1 MEKAN
6 HLTRLAS
13 HTEIEKLL
21 RISIKASLSDATY
34 LCDGHY
40 CRLHKEINP
49 QNYQNKCATCGLV
62 IRAATSIRHCPNPEY
77 IQKHLQGHA
86 GFEGE
91 ISAVDRVCE
100 ACYRA
105 HLTLLKTEDDADNED
120 FDATRLI
127 N

>member
-1 MEKAN
+1 MYGKAN

-13 HTEIEKLL
+13 HTEIENFL

-40 CRLHKEINP
+40 RRLHKKINP
-49 QNYQNKCATCGLV
+49 QNSQNKCATCGLV

-77 IQKHLQGHA
+77 TCIQKHLQVHT

-91 ISAVDRVCE
+91 ISAVDS
-100 ACYRA
+100 
-105 HLTLLKTEDDADNED
+105 L
-120 FDATRLI
+120 
-127 N
+127 